1 MSCKITDLSTSALL
15 LSHHNACM
23 CKSLH
28 IIFIGFLRKVLMKI
42 ACCENVCLLIQQL
55 LGCGWV
61 LSVLGYTLIHLSE
74 ISQPAKTRCSV

>member
-1 MSCKITDLSTSALL
+1 MSCKITDLSTRALL

-28 IIFIGFLRKVLMKI
+28 IIFIDFLRKVHMKI
-42 ACCENVCLLIQQL
+42 ACCENVCFLIQL
-55 LGCGWV
+55 LGCGCF

-74 ISQPAKTRCSV
+74 ISQPAKPRCSV